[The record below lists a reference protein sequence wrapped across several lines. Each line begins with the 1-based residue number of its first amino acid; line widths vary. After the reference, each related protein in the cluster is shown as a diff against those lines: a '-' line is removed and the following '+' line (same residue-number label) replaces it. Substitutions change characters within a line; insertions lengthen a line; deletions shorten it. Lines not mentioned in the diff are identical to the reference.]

1 MSSLNAHGFEVNQE
15 KMKEKSMKAYEQA
28 FINKIELSIVFF
40 AVLALIGILIIQSVL
55 SEQSF
60 LPTTKLDAQTL
71 GNFFIF
77 IFASSVAFAGALVV
91 IRIASK
97 QEELAKNQLELAKKA
112 TAEYE
117 YTQLVSN
124 ETVRDVQTFNQRITI
139 LYNLYNYTDPKSSVK
154 WKQVHIQVFQNY
166 GSEVIKEIT
175 DLLQYPWISRL
186 RQYEVNSK
194 KWQSQIQH
202 GNKNNNAPEVIKIT
216 VLANKLFCEF
226 KLLDL
231 LVKKLNVRLSGVTWA
246 DVIAQLKNLFHG
258 INAFFACL
266 TEIHNIYQQCI
277 DNGIFKI
284 FNSDDPDFVA
294 AVHQKLKGVPLKA
307 DYNVL

>member
-1 MSSLNAHGFEVNQE
+1 MSGINSQGLEANQE

-28 FINKIELSIVFF
+28 FINKIGLSLVFF
-40 AVLALIGILIIQSVL
+40 AVMALLGMLVIQLVL

-60 LPTTKLDAQTL
+60 LPATKLDAQTL

-124 ETVRDVQTFNQRITI
+124 EAVRDIQTFIQRITI
-139 LYNLYNYTDPKSSVK
+139 LYNLYNYTNPRPSVE
-154 WKQVHIQVFQNY
+154 WKQVHMQVFQNY
-166 GSEVIKEIT
+166 ASEVIKEIT
-175 DLLQYPWISRL
+175 DLLKYPWISRL
-186 RQYEVNSK
+186 RQYELDSRK
-194 KWQSQIQH
+194 MQTQSQL
-202 GNKNNNAPEVIKIT
+202 GNKNNNVPELIEII

-246 DVIAQLKNLFHG
+246 DILAQLKHLFEG
-258 INAFFACL
+258 IDAFFDCL
-266 TEIHNIYQQCI
+266 TKVHNSYQQCI

-294 AVHQKLKGVPLKA
+294 AVHQKLKGVPLKP